1 MNLEVIFQQVFNL
14 AGTFNLTLVV
24 FLFLICLIGE
34 FGASVP
40 YLLETVWLVSGYNFG
55 TGVLPLFDLVLLWLV
70 AQVGRQIG
78 ATMLYHLGRFGSM
91 PLIRLYHKHFKASL
105 SGKLSENNSMP
116 FSFLRRVNFLSPFS
130 IALGRLFGLRIP
142 ITLTLGVKKQLRVLL
157 VGIVLSSLVWDGM
170 YIFLGVVMGANVVL
184 KPAQM
189 ILYSLIGLTILYAV
203 SFAVRHLWKL
213 RTSKRDVGE
222 QA

>member
-14 AGTFNLTLVV
+14 AGTFNPTLIV
-24 FLFLICLIGE
+24 FLFLICSIGE

-40 YLLETVWLVSGYNFG
+40 YLLETVWLLSGYNFAA
-55 TGVLPLFDLVLLWLV
+55 GVLSFLDLVLLWLV

-78 ATMLYHLGRFGSM
+78 GTMLYYLGRFGSM
-91 PLIRLYHKHFKASL
+91 PLIKLYHKHFEASL
-105 SGKLSENNSMP
+105 SGKLSEKNAMP
-116 FSFLRRVNFLSPFS
+116 FNLFRRMNFLSPFS

-142 ITLTLGVKKQLRVLL
+142 LTLTLSVKKQLRTLL
-157 VGIVLSSLVWDGM
+157 LGIVLSSLVWDGM
-170 YIFLGVVMGANVVL
+170 YIFLGAVVGANVVL

-203 SFAVRHLWKL
+203 SFAIRRLLKL
-213 RTSKRDVGE
+213 RASKGGVRE
-222 QA
+222 QV

>member
-14 AGTFNLTLVV
+14 AGTFNPTLVV

-34 FGASVP
+34 FGVSVP

-55 TGVLPLFDLVLLWLV
+55 NGMLPLLDLVLLWLV

-78 ATMLYHLGRFGSM
+78 ATMLYHLGQFSST

-105 SGKLSENNSMP
+105 SGKLSENNSIP

-130 IALGRLFGLRIP
+130 IALGRLFALRIP
-142 ITLTLGVKKQLRVLL
+142 ITLTLGVKKQLKVLL
-157 VGIVLSSLVWDGM
+157 AGVVLSSLVWDGM
-170 YIFLGVVMGANVVL
+170 YIFLGAVVGANVVL
-184 KPAQM
+184 KPFQM

>member
-1 MNLEVIFQQVFNL
+1 MNLELIFQQVFNL
-14 AGTFNLTLVV
+14 AGTFNPTLVV

-55 TGVLPLFDLVLLWLV
+55 NGVLPLLDLVLLWLV

-91 PLIRLYHKHFKASL
+91 PLTRLYRKHFKASL
-105 SGKLSENNSMP
+105 SDKLSENNSIP

-142 ITLTLGVKKQLRVLL
+142 ITLSLGVKKQLGVLL
-157 VGIVLSSLVWDGM
+157 VGVVLSSLVWDGM
-170 YIFLGVVMGANVVL
+170 YIFLGAVVGANVVL
-184 KPAQM
+184 KPFQM

-203 SFAVRHLWKL
+203 GFAVRHLWKL
-213 RTSKRDVGE
+213 RKYKRDVGE